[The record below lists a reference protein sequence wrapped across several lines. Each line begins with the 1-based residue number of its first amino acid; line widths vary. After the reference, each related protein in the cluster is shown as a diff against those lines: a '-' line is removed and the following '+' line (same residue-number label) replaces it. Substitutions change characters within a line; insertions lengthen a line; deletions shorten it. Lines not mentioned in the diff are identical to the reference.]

1 MTAAIADFGEILRL
15 CQNRHHRL
23 ALSALGDEGQTLTV
37 DELAKTILGHER
49 GPTSTEASEAERS
62 RIRISLHHAIIPALE
77 STGALEYDAE
87 RKLVEPAA
95 ELDRVLSAMASIDV
109 VDPTL
114 EAHAKR

>member
-1 MTAAIADFGEILRL
+1 MTAASADFGEILSL
-15 CQNRHHRL
+15 CQNRHHRIV
-23 ALSALGDEGQTLTV
+23 LSVLGEERRTLTV
-37 DELAKTILGHER
+37 DELAKTILAYDR
-49 GPTSTEASEAERS
+49 GPTSTEASEADRS

-77 STGALEYDAE
+77 SAGTLEYDAE

-95 ELDRVLSAMASIDV
+95 ELDRVRSAMASIDN